1 MVFAILAILG
11 GAAFWWWRLKMI
23 GDAANDVT
31 DVAGRAW
38 GKYKRNKFRKKVE
51 DSPLQSI
58 EDPAAAAIVM
68 MYAMAKEAGPVTEKV
83 EAAIHTEVT
92 NTMKIADAHEIVAF
106 SKWAASH
113 ATDASNIT
121 LRYAKLWT
129 GALNDG
135 ERRDFADMVE
145 RVAAAAGPIDG
156 PTRAKLGKLRE
167 RLGLMG

>member
-1 MVFAILAILG
+1 MLFAILAILG

-23 GDAANDVT
+23 GDAANDVS

-51 DSPLQSI
+51 DAPLQSI
-58 EDPAAAAIVM
+58 EDPAAAAVVM
-68 MYAMAKEAGPVTEKV
+68 MYAMAREAGPLTDKV
-83 EAAIHTEVT
+83 EAAIRAEVA
-92 NTMKIADAHEIVAF
+92 NTMKIADPNEIIAF

-129 GALNDG
+129 SALSLD
-135 ERRDFADMVE
+135 ERRDFLGMVE
-145 RVAAAAGPIDG
+145 RVTAAAGPSDNT
-156 PTRAKLGKLRE
+156 TRAKLEKLSE
-167 RLGLMG
+167 RLGLLN